1 MCRTDRGLDGIE
13 KAATMT
19 AVCSSSCGAV
29 FEGGIAD
36 HAFIDERFLLL
47 SVEKRLVSHRGF
59 LSAAAYS
66 GAAEKPKENAS

>member
-1 MCRTDRGLDGIE
+1 M
-13 KAATMT
+13 
-19 AVCSSSCGAV
+19 